1 MDAVDA
7 LDTKLGTTTTGINSN
22 IDAVKAR
29 VQDLEDQDV
38 ATLDTLDDHKDQLST
53 LTSGLADLQQELGD
67 LETNTASNLN
77 TAINGLRT
85 DLGKDIS

>member
-1 MDAVDA
+1 MGAVDA
-7 LDTKLGTTTTGINSN
+7 LDTKLGTTTTDINSN

-38 ATLDTLDDHKDQLST
+38 TTLDTLDDHKDQLST

-85 DLGKDIS
+85 DLEKDIS